1 MEPLRLKPR
10 QQMEDEI
17 ENWDDDEDFLV
28 EGDELSFQSSFTTN
42 TGFPSLHA
50 VSRPSSRRRD
60 SASSHV
66 SFRSELESVIGEE
79 TQLHLPGDDE
89 NSTLDAIAAAEHAGI
104 PLPKNIPSSALM
116 GGTIKRL
123 GGRKIR
129 KVIQEDWETD
139 LEFPDAS
146 QPLSVKPKND
156 MDFPATLRQVS
167 GDSIQSSP
175 SKKTEDPVF
184 TTQMPQSIPLVQPN
198 TDASSLAS
206 NADYP
211 ADAQDDDGIFGDGP
225 ATVKVP
231 KGKGKIPSALS
242 ACLSAPPTPTPA
254 TSERVQ
260 EIRDEDFEQDFE
272 LPSDGK
278 LRLST
283 KRDIPRTP
291 SLSSNLDDLDW
302 GEGSL
307 GTRYGGTRRD
317 GRSAR
322 SSSASALSPS
332 MSSCMT
338 VESED
343 ETFEGLILPPGPFNL
358 QERLQKRNK
367 NFSPERGVPEG
378 GTSPTRSTS
387 ASPATR
393 KKPSQV
399 ETDRENFFDDLDI
412 GDGNLFGRGRLTLHR
427 NIKVKQAQTAS
438 PARPKTA
445 VSLTFTNKPIVA
457 AASGSGSPS
466 SSSSSSQTRACR
478 PSHERAHS
486 TSLEPVYE
494 TTGGTSAA
502 GLWRTSHYSQSRQ
515 GHSNQSSVN
524 SLPTSTA
531 TSPGRQFPLSTPR
544 AREVSSKASFSSLK
558 GEASTTN
565 SQLLKQKRSL
575 PAARALNS
583 MHSKPMSSMSFH
595 RPPSRGETTGRSQSG
610 LRPKTPVERQQRS
623 GFSESPASLTRK
635 PQPFL
640 PAGVSQGRSQHVASK
655 TLRQFRRHDSDNAID
670 FRPLSRA
677 FSRSATRSPSPHRYK
692 VAADTWERLSKPK
705 NKKHFG
711 NGHELD
717 GFDDLP
723 TSRDSETRY
732 LRQPLGGGT
741 AKATLRNK
749 LYQSILPDRTVTPAP
764 LTHYSLTRTTPAT
777 TSTTSTATTYT
788 PRFARDTTASR
799 IARETSLAH
808 RAPSHGPLSAIAG
821 QRDAH
826 VSLLGP
832 RILSTFTQQHSSAPS
847 LPKTAIRSRKKTKR
861 PTQLKPH
868 LIANLNADKD
878 SKVVNGMYYNADTFQ
893 WEGNENALH
902 VFDATLST
910 PPTSAAAIANAAAA
924 ASASGATGMTTNHHQ
939 ARDKDVASTP
949 RPALITNF
957 SATKGVQV
965 VSGMV
970 FDPQNMCWLKL
981 GRHGK
986 ARSEAT
992 TDTMDGFDAL
1002 DDEDDVFKDIPD
1014 LDDNNNSNN
1023 TTEEERRGEGG
1034 GSGRG
1039 RISEVKDDWLVG
1051 EEFDVGPEFIRRQ
1064 REEEDRWRKK
1074 CEKWVG
1080 RGPRDLDMW
1089 RWTIRDLVSQV
1100 DELAM

>member
-10 QQMEDEI
+10 QTMEEEI
-17 ENWDDDEDFLV
+17 ENWDDDEDFVV
-28 EGDELSFQSSFTTN
+28 EGDELSFRSSFTTH
-42 TGFPSLHA
+42 TGFLNSHTS
-50 VSRPSSRRRD
+50 SRPPSRRRD
-60 SASSHV
+60 STSSHV
-66 SFRSELESVIGEE
+66 SFRSELESVVGEE

-123 GGRKIR
+123 GGRTIKQI
-129 KVIQEDWETD
+129 VQEDWETD
-139 LEFPDAS
+139 LEIPDAS
-146 QPLSVKPKND
+146 QAFSVKPKND
-156 MDFPATLRQVS
+156 VEFPETLPQVS
-167 GDSIQSSP
+167 EGSIQSSP
-175 SKKTEDPVF
+175 SRTTEAPVP
-184 TTQMPQSIPLVQPN
+184 TRLPPLGLLVQLN
-198 TDASSLAS
+198 TSPDSPSSALKED
-206 NADYP
+206 NFD
-211 ADAQDDDGIFGDGP
+211 DIQDDDGIFGDGS
-225 ATVKVP
+225 ATVKIA
-231 KGKGKIPSALS
+231 KGKGKLS
-242 ACLSAPPTPTPA
+242 SSPAFSCDTPTPTPQKA
-254 TSERVQ
+254 EKAQ
-260 EIRDEDFEQDFE
+260 EHYDEDFEQDFE

-283 KRDIPRTP
+283 KKDIPRTP

-332 MSSCMT
+332 MSSSMT
-338 VESED
+338 AESED
-343 ETFEGLILPPGPFNL
+343 EMFEGLVLPPGPFDL
-358 QERLQKRNK
+358 QERLQQRRK
-367 NFSPERGVPEG
+367 NFSPERVSEDA
-378 GTSPTRSTS
+378 SRASST
-387 ASPATR
+387 AVNPALL
-393 KKPSQV
+393 KKSLQA
-399 ETDRENFFDDLDI
+399 EADREDFFDDLDV
-412 GDGNLFGRGRLTLHR
+412 GDGNFFGRGKLTLHR
-427 NIKVKQAQTAS
+427 NIKIKQTQTAS

-445 VSLTFTNKPIVA
+445 ISLTFTNKPIASSVA
-457 AASGSGSPS
+457 PGSGSSSPS
-466 SSSSSSQTRACR
+466 TSQTRVSR

-494 TTGGTSAA
+494 TTGGASGAS
-502 GLWRTSHYSQSRQ
+502 LWRTSRHPQSRQ
-515 GHSNQSSVN
+515 GHSHQSSVS
-524 SLPTSTA
+524 SLPTPTT

-544 AREVSSKASFSSLK
+544 GRELASKSSFSSLK

-575 PAARALNS
+575 LTSRTLNS
-583 MHSKPMSSMSFH
+583 VHSKPMSSH
-595 RPPSRGETTGRSQSG
+595 RPPSRGETTTGRPQSG
-610 LRPKTPVERQQRS
+610 LRPKTPVERHQRL
-623 GFSESPASLTRK
+623 GFNDSPASLTRK
-635 PQPFL
+635 AQPFL
-640 PAGVSQGRSQHVASK
+640 PAGASQGKSQHVASK
-655 TLRQFRRHDSDNAID
+655 TLRQLRRHDSDNSID
-670 FRPLSRA
+670 FRPHSRG
-677 FSRSATRSPSPHRYK
+677 FSRPSTRSPSPHRYRI
-692 VAADTWERLSKPK
+692 AADTWERLSKPK

-732 LRQPLGGGT
+732 LKQPLASGT
-741 AKATLRNK
+741 AKAAIRNK
-749 LYQSILPDRTVTPAP
+749 LYQNILPDRTVTATPAP
-764 LTHYSLTRTTPAT
+764 LTPSSLARTTL
-777 TSTTSTATTYT
+777 TATTATQTTAHT

-808 RAPSHGPLSAIAG
+808 RAPSHGPLHAMAG
-821 QRDAH
+821 QREAQ
-826 VSLLGP
+826 VPLLGP
-832 RILSTFTQQHSSAPS
+832 RITGHLSQQHSSAPG
-847 LPKTAIRSRKKTKR
+847 LPQTAIRSRKKTKR
-861 PTQLKPH
+861 PPQLKPH
-868 LIANLNADKD
+868 LIANLNVGKD

-902 VFDATLST
+902 AFDATLST
-910 PPTSAAAIANAAAA
+910 PTSTAANAAAA
-924 ASASGATGMTTNHHQ
+924 AASMAAHHYQ
-939 ARDKDVASTP
+939 TRDKDVGTP
-949 RPALITNF
+949 RPALITNI

-981 GRHGK
+981 GRHSK

-1002 DDEDDVFKDIPD
+1002 DDEDDVFRDIPD
-1014 LDDNNNSNN
+1014 LDDNMG
-1023 TTEEERRGEGG
+1023 EEDRHGEGG

-1039 RISEVKDDWLVG
+1039 RVSDVKDDWLVG

-1080 RGPRDLDMW
+1080 RGPRDLDIW

-1100 DELAM
+1100 DDLTM

>member
-10 QQMEDEI
+10 QTMEDEI

-28 EGDELSFQSSFTTN
+28 EGEELSFRSSFTAN
-42 TGFPSLHA
+42 TGFLNSRTS
-50 VSRPSSRRRD
+50 SRPPSRRRD
-60 SASSHV
+60 STSSHV
-66 SFRSELESVIGEE
+66 SFRSELESVVGEE
-79 TQLHLPGDDE
+79 TQLLLPGDDE

-123 GGRKIR
+123 GGRKI
-129 KVIQEDWETD
+129 KQIIQEDWETD
-139 LEFPDAS
+139 LEIPDAS
-146 QPLSVKPKND
+146 QAFSVKPKND
-156 MDFPATLRQVS
+156 MEFPETIRQVS
-167 GDSIQSSP
+167 GGSVQSSP
-175 SKKTEDPVF
+175 SRTTEAPVF
-184 TTQMPQSIPLVQPN
+184 TQPPPLGQLVQPN
-198 TDASSLAS
+198 TAADAPCSAS
-206 NADYP
+206 NADNFEDIP
-211 ADAQDDDGIFGDGP
+211 DDDGIFGDGS
-225 ATVKVP
+225 ATVKISKD
-231 KGKGKIPSALS
+231 KGKLPSS
-242 ACLSAPPTPTPA
+242 QTVSCITPPTPTPQKA
-254 TSERVQ
+254 EKPQ
-260 EIRDEDFEQDFE
+260 EHYDDDFEQDFE
-272 LPSDGK
+272 LPCDGK

-291 SLSSNLDDLDW
+291 SLSSNADDLDW

-332 MSSCMT
+332 MSSSMT
-338 VESED
+338 AESED
-343 ETFEGLILPPGPFNL
+343 EIFEGLVLPSGPFDL
-358 QERLQKRNK
+358 QERLQQRRK
-367 NFSPERGVPEG
+367 NFSPERVSDNVSRSPSTAV
-378 GTSPTRSTS
+378 TSDPL
-387 ASPATR
+387 
-393 KKPSQV
+393 KEPSQADA
-399 ETDRENFFDDLDI
+399 DREDFFDDLDI
-412 GDGNLFGRGRLTLHR
+412 GDGNFFGRGKLTLHR
-427 NIKVKQAQTAS
+427 NIKIKQTQAAS

-445 VSLTFTNKPIVA
+445 ISLTFTNKPIASSVA
-457 AASGSGSPS
+457 PGSGSS
-466 SSSSSSQTRACR
+466 SSPTSQTRVCR

-494 TTGGTSAA
+494 TAGGVTGAS
-502 GLWRTSHYSQSRQ
+502 LWRTSRHSQSRQ
-515 GHSNQSSVN
+515 GHSHQSSVN
-524 SLPTSTA
+524 SLPTPTT

-544 AREVSSKASFSSLK
+544 GRELASKSSFSSLK

-565 SQLLKQKRSL
+565 SQLLKQKRSML
-575 PAARALNS
+575 ATRTLNS
-583 MHSKPMSSMSFH
+583 MHPRPMSSY
-595 RPPSRGETTGRSQSG
+595 RPPSRGETTTGRPQSG
-610 LRPKTPVERQQRS
+610 LRPKTPVERQQRL
-623 GFSESPASLTRK
+623 GFNDSPASLTRK

-640 PAGVSQGRSQHVASK
+640 PAGASQGKSQHVASK

-670 FRPLSRA
+670 FRPHSRG
-677 FSRSATRSPSPHRYK
+677 FSRPGTRSPSPHRYRI
-692 VAADTWERLSKPK
+692 AADTWERLSKPK

-732 LRQPLGGGT
+732 LKQPLAGGT
-741 AKATLRNK
+741 AKAATRNK
-749 LYQSILPDRTVTPAP
+749 LYQNILPDRTATPAP
-764 LTHYSLTRTTPAT
+764 LTAFLPARTTPTAT
-777 TSTTSTATTYT
+777 TTTTTIPTTTYT

-808 RAPSHGPLSAIAG
+808 RAPSHGPLYAIAG
-821 QRDAH
+821 QREAH
-826 VSLLGP
+826 VPLLGP
-832 RILSTFTQQHSSAPS
+832 RITSNLTQHQSSTPG
-847 LPKTAIRSRKKTKR
+847 LPQTAIRSRKKTKR
-861 PTQLKPH
+861 PPQLKPH
-868 LIANLNADKD
+868 LIANLNAGKD

-902 VFDATLST
+902 AFDATLST
-910 PPTSAAAIANAAAA
+910 PTSTAAHAATAA
-924 ASASGATGMTTNHHQ
+924 TTMAAGHYQ
-939 ARDKDVASTP
+939 TRDKDMATP
-949 RPALITNF
+949 RPALITNI

-992 TDTMDGFDAL
+992 TDTMDGFDAF

-1014 LDDNNNSNN
+1014 LDDNIG
-1023 TTEEERRGEGG
+1023 EEDRHGEGG

-1039 RISEVKDDWLVG
+1039 RISDVKDDWLVG

-1100 DELAM
+1100 DDLTT

>member
-1 MEPLRLKPR
+1 MEPLRLKP
-10 QQMEDEI
+10 QQPMEHEV

-42 TGFPSLHA
+42 TGFPSSHA
-50 VSRPSSRRRD
+50 VSRPPSRRRD
-60 SASSHV
+60 STSSHV
-66 SFRSELESVIGEE
+66 SIRSELESVIGEE

-104 PLPKNIPSSALM
+104 PLPKNVPSSALV

-123 GGRKIR
+123 GGRKI
-129 KVIQEDWETD
+129 KKIIQEDWETD

-146 QPLSVKPKND
+146 QALSVRPKD
-156 MDFPATLRQVS
+156 DIEFPATLRQVS
-167 GDSIQSSP
+167 GGSIQSSP
-175 SKKTEDPVF
+175 TRAMEAPVLTTE
-184 TTQMPQSIPLVQPN
+184 MPPLGQLVQPN
-198 TDASSLAS
+198 IDTPPSALNLDNL
-206 NADYP
+206 D
-211 ADAQDDDGIFGDGP
+211 DIQDDDGIFGDGS
-225 ATVKVP
+225 ATVKIS
-231 KGKGKIPSALS
+231 KGKGKLPSS
-242 ACLSAPPTPTPA
+242 QSSVSFISPPTPTPQK
-254 TSERVQ
+254 SEMAQ
-260 EIRDEDFEQDFE
+260 EPHDDDFEQDFE

-332 MSSCMT
+332 MSSSMT
-338 VESED
+338 AESED
-343 ETFEGLILPPGPFNL
+343 ETFEGLVLPPGPFNL
-358 QERLQKRNK
+358 QERLRQRKI
-367 NFSPERGVPEG
+367 NFSPERVFPDDR
-378 GTSPTRSTS
+378 SPSPST
-387 ASPATR
+387 AATPAPL
-393 KKPSQV
+393 KKPSQA
-399 ETDRENFFDDLDI
+399 EADREDFFDDLDI
-412 GDGNLFGRGRLTLHR
+412 GDGNFFGHGKLTLHR
-427 NIKVKQAQTAS
+427 NIKVKQTQTAS

-445 VSLTFTNKPIVA
+445 VSLTFTNKPITAAAA
-457 AASGSGSPS
+457 AASGSGS
-466 SSSSSSQTRACR
+466 SSSSSQSRVCR

-494 TTGGTSAA
+494 TTGGASGAT
-502 GLWRTSHYSQSRQ
+502 LWRTSRHSVSRQ
-515 GHSNQSSVN
+515 GHSHQSSVN
-524 SLPTSTA
+524 SLPTPTT

-544 AREVSSKASFSSLK
+544 TREVGSKSSFSSLK

-583 MHSKPMSSMSFH
+583 MHSKPMSFY
-595 RPPSRGETTGRSQSG
+595 RPPSRDETTGRPQSG

-623 GFSESPASLTRK
+623 GFGDSPASLTRK
-635 PQPFL
+635 SQPFL
-640 PAGVSQGRSQHVASK
+640 PAGASQGKSQHVASK

-670 FRPLSRA
+670 FRPLSRTL
-677 FSRSATRSPSPHRYK
+677 SRSGTRSPSPHRYK

-732 LRQPLGGGT
+732 LKQPLSGGT
-741 AKATLRNK
+741 AKATMRNK
-749 LYQSILPDRTVTPAP
+749 LYQNILPDRIATSAP
-764 LTHYSLTRTTPAT
+764 LTSFSTARTT
-777 TSTTSTATTYT
+777 TSTTTHT
-788 PRFARDTTASR
+788 PRFARDTAASR

-821 QRDAH
+821 QREAH
-826 VSLLGP
+826 VPLLGP
-832 RILSTFTQQHSSAPS
+832 RITSSLTQQHSSVPS
-847 LPKTAIRSRKKTKR
+847 LPQGPIRSRKKTKR
-861 PTQLKPH
+861 PPQLKPH

-878 SKVVNGMYYNADTFQ
+878 SKMVNGMYYNADTFQ

-902 VFDATLST
+902 AFDVTLST
-910 PPTSAAAIANAAAA
+910 PTSATPMTTAAAA
-924 ASASGATGMTTNHHQ
+924 AAAGTTAMMANHYHQ
-939 ARDKDVASTP
+939 TRDKDVAATP

-1014 LDDNNNSNN
+1014 LDDNN
-1023 TTEEERRGEGG
+1023 TGEEERRGEGG

-1039 RISEVKDDWLVG
+1039 RISDVKDDWLVG
-1051 EEFDVGPEFIRRQ
+1051 EEFDVGPEFVRRQ